1 MLRLDYKLNRAKG
14 DNMKRTTI
22 FLLILLGLF
31 CLTYQVQAAD
41 DDIYNDGQWRITT
54 SALQPVANN
63 TEDIGTASYQVNDIF
78 WNGVLT
84 PGSSA
89 SSKINYEVVTATTDT
104 LVATDSGKVMIYTS
118 TNDTTVTLPAATT
131 LGTYFII
138 LSPEGIVSVD
148 PATTDDTIIY
158 DPSGTALAA
167 GDKMTAAATGDSV
180 TLVCG
185 ATNKW
190 YVVNRIGSWTDGN

>member
-1 MLRLDYKLNRAKG
+1 MPARAYNLTGKG
-14 DNMKRTTI
+14 DNMKRTMV

-41 DDIYNDGQWRITT
+41 DDIYNDGQWRITS

-89 SSKINYEVVTATTDT
+89 SYKINYEVVTATTDT
-104 LVATDSGKVMIYTS
+104 LAAADSGKRMIYTS
-118 TNDTTVTLPAATT
+118 TSDVTVTLPAAS
-131 LGTYFII
+131 LGLEFTVIGA
-138 LSPEGIVSVD
+138 EGIVNVD
-148 PATTDDTIIY
+148 PASTADTIIY
-158 DPSGTALAA
+158 DPSGTALSA
-167 GDKMTAAATGDSV
+167 GDKMTAAATGDTV

-185 ATNKW
+185 AANKW
-190 YVVNRIGSWTDGN
+190 YVVNRVGSWTDGD

>member
-1 MLRLDYKLNRAKG
+1 
-14 DNMKRTTI
+14 MKRSLV
-22 FLLILLGLF
+22 FLVIALAMLILPVF
-31 CLTYQVQAAD
+31 VQAASMSD
-41 DDIYNDGQWRITT
+41 ESVLGNDRWSVQNDGDFV
-54 SALQPVANN
+54 PGANSSY
-63 TEDIGTASYQVNDIF
+63 DIGSSSYQVNDLYVG
-78 WNGVLT
+78 GVVYFGT
-84 PGSSA
+84 SS
-89 SSKINYEVVTATTDT
+89 SSRVNYEVVTATTDT
-104 LVATDSGKVMIYTS
+104 LVATDSGKIMIYTS

-158 DPSGTALAA
+158 DPSGTALSA

-190 YVVNRIGSWTDGN
+190 YVVNRIGSWTDGD